1 MEKYQKFLSIQ
12 RLISE
17 QEEVITGST
26 DFKKSPRLLA
36 LRKKAANLYVQAEY
50 ERSKNQL
57 RRARLDSHKIDQ
69 EEKELK
75 GSTEEKTRYP
85 KPEGSEESEGTKFP
99 RNPKDENL
107 DSGNPLQK
115 KDDASDEEE
124 EETVEQ
130 ESIFEAEEEPA
141 GAQTDV
147 SDEEIDYNNVES
159 EEEEQPNIEIAG
171 DSPQTEEEAKIAHI
185 QAKTRE
191 IQANIG
197 EYTPPGAPAA
207 GEEEMPEEEMGE
219 FDPMAMG
226 GMGGEPQKPDPLK
239 GFGDT
244 TDPQNQMGM
253 GMGYGMGGGFDPIT
267 GQPIDTGPAKT
278 ASAVGRLYM
287 LKKLYRRFTLLDKVL
302 TNSTDPE
309 LRDTREEVKEAFEIF
324 KVIVN
329 NLKTFKEKADELIID
344 FYMLI
349 RDIATDLEAH
359 YKRKRMETE

>member
-17 QEEVITGST
+17 QEEVITGTT
-26 DFKKSPRLLA
+26 DFKKSPRLLS
-36 LRKKAANLYVQAEY
+36 LRKKAADLYVQAEY

-75 GSTEEKTRYP
+75 GDTAEKTKYP

-99 RNPKDENL
+99 RNSKDENL

-115 KDDASDEEE
+115 KDDDSDGDEG
-124 EETVEQ
+124 ETVEQ
-130 ESIFEAEEEPA
+130 ESIFEADEEPV

-147 SDEEIDYNNVES
+147 SDEEIDYDNMEN
-159 EEEEQPNIEIAG
+159 EEEEQSNIEIAG
-171 DSPQTEEEAKIAHI
+171 DTPQTEEEAKIAHI

-207 GEEEMPEEEMGE
+207 GEGEGEMPEGEMGD
-219 FDPMAMG
+219 FDPMAMD

-244 TDPQNQMGM
+244 TDPQTQM
-253 GMGYGMGGGFDPIT
+253 GMGYGMGGGFDPVT
-267 GQPIDTGPAKT
+267 GQPTDTGPAKT

-287 LKKLYRRFTLLDKVL
+287 LKKLYKRFTLLDKVL

-324 KVIVN
+324 KVIIN

-359 YKRKRMETE
+359 YKRKRLETE